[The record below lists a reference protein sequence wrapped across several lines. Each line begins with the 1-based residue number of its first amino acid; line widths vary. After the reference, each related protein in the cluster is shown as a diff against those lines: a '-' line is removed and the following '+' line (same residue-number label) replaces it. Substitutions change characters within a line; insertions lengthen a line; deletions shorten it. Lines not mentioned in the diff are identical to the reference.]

1 VDERTMIE
9 CMNILGLVDS
19 IMEPGVTRTTLAF
32 HNASGGDA
40 KTAIELLADH
50 YRGLAQMA
58 NMLVDWLVLTGVSGV
73 PLRPIAARPL
83 DASPPFGSRPLALA
97 GEDRGSVHRHIE
109 DYIQTL
115 IAQYFAKDKADAILA
130 TEDVCA
136 APPSA
141 RLVAWI

>member
-1 VDERTMIE
+1 VDERTMYE

-58 NMLVDWLVLTGVSGV
+58 NMLVDWLVLTGVSPSAPLLPAHWIGCLTPLLV
-73 PLRPIAARPL
+73 PAHWPWQGRTGAVCTGTLKTT
-83 DASPPFGSRPLALA
+83 SRP
-97 GEDRGSVHRHIE
+97 
-109 DYIQTL
+109 
-115 IAQYFAKDKADAILA
+115 
-130 TEDVCA
+130 
-136 APPSA
+136 
-141 RLVAWI
+141 